1 MCRGHVADKL
11 ITLDKNKNNSRRET
25 LKAHKDIT
33 LLSFLGDNCSRLVL
47 IALKVDFVTSLVDNE
62 MISEFE
68 SYKICSSILIIFF
81 KV

>member
-11 ITLDKNKNNSRRET
+11 ITLDKNKNNSSRET

-33 LLSFLGDNCSRLVL
+33 LLSFLGDNCFRLVL
-47 IALKVDFVTSLVDNE
+47 IALKVDFVTLVDNE
-62 MISEFE
+62 EISEFN
-68 SYKICSSILIIFF
+68 SYKICSNILIIFF